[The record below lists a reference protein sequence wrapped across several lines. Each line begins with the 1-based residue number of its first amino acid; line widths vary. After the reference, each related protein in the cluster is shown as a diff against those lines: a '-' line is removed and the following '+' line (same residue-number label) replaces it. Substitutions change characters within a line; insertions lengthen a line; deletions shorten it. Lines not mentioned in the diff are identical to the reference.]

1 MAQQNPAHPNRHHP
15 DLPGKNRDNPFQ
27 LKAKW
32 HYYLPYAWKTVTYA
46 PSDKRDTMSFEKT
59 TLEMIAP
66 TIDEAISRGLSQ
78 LGLPREAVDVEVLD
92 AGNKG
97 LFGLG
102 TRQARVRLSIR
113 NDEELDAE
121 FDEAPEPVKPAAEAK
136 KPVLADD
143 ESILEVSK
151 MVVTELLEKMKV
163 HARVSAHI
171 VEPEAGSQQSTVM
184 IEIQGDDLS
193 YLIGRRSETL
203 NALQYITGLIVGKEV
218 GHWVH
223 IMIDIQGYRSR
234 RDRQLRQLANR
245 LADQVAATG
254 RRQTLEPMPAN
265 ERRIIHLELRNH
277 PVVTTESVGDEPNRK
292 VTILVKK

>member
-1 MAQQNPAHPNRHHP
+1 
-15 DLPGKNRDNPFQ
+15 
-27 LKAKW
+27 
-32 HYYLPYAWKTVTYA
+32 
-46 PSDKRDTMSFEKT
+46 MSFEKT

-66 TIDEAISRGLSQ
+66 TIEEAISRGLSQ

-102 TRQARVRLSIR
+102 TRQARIRLSIR
-113 NDEELDAE
+113 KDEDELDAE
-121 FDEAPEPVKPAAEAK
+121 SVETVDTAVKPIAEAR
-136 KPVLADD
+136 KPVVVDE

-151 MVVTELLEKMKV
+151 TVVTELLEKMKV
-163 HARVSAHI
+163 RARVSAHR
-171 VEPEAGSQQSTVM
+171 VEAETPNQQPTVM

-203 NALQYITGLIVGKEV
+203 NALQYISGLIVGKEV

-245 LADQVAATG
+245 LADQVARTG

-277 PVVTTESVGDEPNRK
+277 PTVTTESVGEEPNRK

>member
-1 MAQQNPAHPNRHHP
+1 
-15 DLPGKNRDNPFQ
+15 
-27 LKAKW
+27 
-32 HYYLPYAWKTVTYA
+32 
-46 PSDKRDTMSFEKT
+46 MSFEKT

-78 LGLPREAVDVEVLD
+78 LGLPREAVEVEVLD

-102 TRQARVRLSIR
+102 IRQARVRLSIR
-113 NDEELDAE
+113 NDEDLDYE
-121 FDEAPEPVKPAAEAK
+121 SGEAVEPVKPAVEVK
-136 KPVLADD
+136 KPVVMADD

-151 MVVTELLEKMKV
+151 TVVMELLEKMKV
-163 HARVSAHI
+163 YAQVTAHL
-171 VEPEAGSQQSTVM
+171 VEPETASQQSTVM

-234 RDRQLRQLANR
+234 RDHQLRQLANR
-245 LADQVAATG
+245 MADQVARTG
-254 RRQTLEPMPAN
+254 RSQTLEPMPAN

-277 PVVTTESVGDEPNRK
+277 LVVTTESVGDEPNRK
-292 VTILVKK
+292 VTILIKK

>member
-1 MAQQNPAHPNRHHP
+1 
-15 DLPGKNRDNPFQ
+15 
-27 LKAKW
+27 
-32 HYYLPYAWKTVTYA
+32 
-46 PSDKRDTMSFEKT
+46 MSFEKT

-66 TIDEAISRGLSQ
+66 TIEEAISRGISQ

-113 NDEELDAE
+113 NDEDLDIE
-121 FDEAPEPVKPAAEAK
+121 SEESVEPVKATAEIK
-136 KPVLADD
+136 RPVVVDD

-151 MVVTELLEKMKV
+151 TVVTELLEKMKV
-163 HARVSAHI
+163 HARVS
-171 VEPEAGSQQSTVM
+171 VQLMEPETAGQQPTVM

-223 IMIDIQGYRSR
+223 IMIDIQGYRLR

-245 LADQVAATG
+245 LADQVANTG

>member
-1 MAQQNPAHPNRHHP
+1 
-15 DLPGKNRDNPFQ
+15 
-27 LKAKW
+27 
-32 HYYLPYAWKTVTYA
+32 
-46 PSDKRDTMSFEKT
+46 MSLEKT
-59 TLEMIAP
+59 TLEIIAP
-66 TIDEAISRGLSQ
+66 TIEEAISRGLSQ

-92 AGNKG
+92 NGNKG

-113 NDEELDAE
+113 SDEDDQTFEKPEAM
-121 FDEAPEPVKPAAEAK
+121 APEK
-136 KPVLADD
+136 KTGEPKKAVLADD
-143 ESILEVSK
+143 ESILETSK
-151 MVVTELLEKMKV
+151 TVVMDLLEKMKV
-163 HARVSAHI
+163 HASVSAEYI
-171 VEPEAGSQQSTVM
+171 QPDSTSQQPTVL
-184 IEIQGDDLS
+184 IEIQGENLS

-203 NALQYITGLIVGKEV
+203 NALQYIAGLIVGKEV

-223 IMIDIQGYRSR
+223 LLIDIQGYRSR

-245 LADQVAATG
+245 LADQVARTG

-277 PVVTTESVGDEPNRK
+277 PTVTTESVGDEPNRK